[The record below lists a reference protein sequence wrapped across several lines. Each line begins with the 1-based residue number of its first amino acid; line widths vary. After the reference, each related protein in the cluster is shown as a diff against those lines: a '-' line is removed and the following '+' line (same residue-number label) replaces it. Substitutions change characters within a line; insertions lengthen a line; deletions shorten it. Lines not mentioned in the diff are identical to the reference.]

1 MTKSDL
7 INGVKLFGKVSIT
20 TASILKSNVKSVVSN
35 DEVANMMRAFT
46 REQVGMNLSRE
57 LKHTTKEAKGIAVAC
72 GSIVGALIGTAI
84 AS

>member
-20 TASILKSNVKSVVSN
+20 TASILKSNVQSVVSN

-46 REQVGMNLSRE
+46 REEKGI
-57 LKHTTKEAKGIAVAC
+57 KHTTKEAKGVAVAC